1 MLSVI
6 QFENENENENEN
18 ANEIANDAVHRIF
31 CIDVSGS
38 MAGDLP
44 DIRRQLKNKMPTS
57 IRPQDFMSLIWF
69 SGKGQFGTIFE
80 HISIH
85 DLKDLV
91 NINTAIDRYLATV
104 GSTGFVEPIR
114 MAKKLAE
121 TYPEQPQVFF
131 LTDGGENVWPKQ
143 ECLQSFSEMTEIPLV
158 IVEYQYYCDRTFL
171 GQLAEI
177 SNGVSIF
184 NENFESYDVSFDNYM
199 KNRVSK
205 SKTVESSL
213 PILYV
218 NEGKFVYKLPTG
230 GPNVDHPV
238 GGVFRIPKHVDR
250 VWKVDT
256 TKSLDGLFP
265 SDERDKNDPLVH
277 EIYLTMLFA
286 LQTHQADVMEKCV
299 NVLGDVYVSKQYSV
313 CFSKQDE
320 SRLYDHI
327 SNCINDPATFSFKD
341 GVDVHFVVNNNV
353 FTIIDLLQT
362 IQADKKSRYYPYHPS
377 IVYNRISKEV
387 KEEGVQFIPNRDLGS
402 SFGLVYHQSRA
413 NMSVGCQVYGH
424 EKNENED
431 VKPVTTFRN
440 YTVVKDGIKNMDMI
454 ALSFSEETFNVLK
467 STNSFV
473 LPEVYEKRVYLL
485 DLKNLPVV
493 NRAFIKTPFTS
504 GEFCSRHVELL
515 HQKSKAKYLKK
526 MISML
531 EIDEKKSGEEE
542 EKSGEVFERKK
553 HDPNVVRDFYVAPEL
568 QVKIAKCSSIPTVNE
583 KLLAKLNGPEGKL
596 TLSESL
602 MMSVHYDYNKV
613 DVDVSVR
620 KEWLQTQIEIV
631 KSRIHEVTT
640 YLENAKM
647 AILIGGCWFSNCDDA
662 SGKTFSVEYSGKMYE
677 VTVEVNN
684 SNVYM

>member
-6 QFENENENENEN
+6 QFEK
-18 ANEIANDAVHRIF
+18 NEISNDAVHRIF

-38 MAGDLP
+38 MSSDLP

-85 DLKDLV
+85 DLRDLV

-121 TYPEQPQVFF
+121 MYPEQPQVFF
-131 LTDGGENVWPKQ
+131 LTDGAENVWPKQ
-143 ECLQSFSEMTEIPLV
+143 ECLQSFSEMTDIPLV

-177 SNGVSIF
+177 SNGTSLF

-199 KNRVSK
+199 KNRVST
-205 SKTVESSL
+205 SKMVESSL

-218 NEGKFVYKLPTG
+218 NEGKFVYKLPTAESNG
-230 GPNVDHPV
+230 I
-238 GGVFRIPKHVDR
+238 FRIPQHIDR
-250 VWKVDT
+250 VWKVDS

-277 EIYLTMLFA
+277 QIYLTMLFA
-286 LQTHQADVMEKCV
+286 LQTHQADTMEKCV

-320 SRLYDHI
+320 SRLSDHI
-327 SNCINDPATFSFKD
+327 SNCINDPATFSFKE

-362 IQADKKSRYYPYHPS
+362 IQADSKSRYYPYHPS

-424 EKNENED
+424 EKDENEE
-431 VKPVTTFRN
+431 VKAVTTFRN
-440 YTVVKDGIKNMDMI
+440 YTVVKDGIKNMDTI
-454 ALSFSEETFNVLK
+454 AVSFSEETFNILK
-467 STNSFV
+467 ATNSFV
-473 LPEVYEKRVYLL
+473 LPEVYERRVYLL

-504 GEFCSRHVELL
+504 DDFCYRHVELI

-531 EIDEKKSGEEE
+531 EEKEEEKGE
-542 EKSGEVFERKK
+542 EKSGEVVERKK

-568 QVKIAKCSSIPTVNE
+568 QVKISKCSSIPTVNE

-620 KEWLQTQIEIV
+620 KEWLQSQLETV
-631 KSRIHEVTT
+631 KSRIHELTT

-647 AILIGGCWFSNCDDA
+647 AILIGGCWFSNCEE
-662 SGKTFSVEYSGKMYE
+662 SSVKTFSVNYCEKMFE

>member
-6 QFENENENENEN
+6 QFENANENE
-18 ANEIANDAVHRIF
+18 ITNDAVHRIF

-69 SGKGQFGTIFE
+69 SGKGQFGSIFE
-80 HISIH
+80 HISIN

-131 LTDGGENVWPKQ
+131 LTDGGENVWSKQ
-143 ECLQSFSEMTEIPLV
+143 ECLQSFSEMTDIPLV

-177 SNGVSIF
+177 SNGVSLF

-205 SKTVESSL
+205 SKIVESGL
-213 PILYV
+213 AILYV

-230 GPNVDHPV
+230 G
-238 GGVFRIPKHVDR
+238 GLFRIPKHVDR

-265 SDERDKNDPLVH
+265 SDERDKNDPIVH

-286 LQTHQADVMEKCV
+286 LQTHQADIMEKCV

-320 SRLYDHI
+320 SRLCDHI
-327 SNCINDPATFSFKD
+327 SSCINDPATFAFKD

-362 IQADKKSRYYPYHPS
+362 IQADPKSRYYPYHPS

-424 EKNENED
+424 ED

-454 ALSFSEETFNVLK
+454 AVSFSEETFNLLK

-473 LPEVYEKRVYLL
+473 LPEIYEKRVYLL

-493 NRAFIKTPFTS
+493 NRAFIKIPFTS
-504 GEFCSRHVELL
+504 GEFCSRHVELI

-613 DVDVSVR
+613 DVSVPVR
-620 KEWLQTQIEIV
+620 MAWLQTQQESV
-631 KSRIHEVTT
+631 KNRIHEVTT

-647 AILIGGCWFSNCDDA
+647 AILIGGCWFSNCDD
-662 SGKTFSVEYSGKMYE
+662 SSPEKTFSVEYSGKMFE
-677 VTVEVNN
+677 VNVEVNN
-684 SNVYM
+684 INVYM

>member
-1 MLSVI
+1 
-6 QFENENENENEN
+6 
-18 ANEIANDAVHRIF
+18 
-31 CIDVSGS
+31 
-38 MAGDLP
+38 
-44 DIRRQLKNKMPTS
+44 
-57 IRPQDFMSLIWF
+57 
-69 SGKGQFGTIFE
+69 
-80 HISIH
+80 
-85 DLKDLV
+85 
-91 NINTAIDRYLATV
+91 
-104 GSTGFVEPIR
+104 

-121 TYPEQPQVFF
+121 TYSEQPQVFF
-131 LTDGGENVWPKQ
+131 LTDGGENVWSKQ

-205 SKTVESSL
+205 SKTVESGL

-218 NEGKFVYKLPTG
+218 NEGKFVYKLPTLES
-230 GPNVDHPV
+230 N
-238 GGVFRIPKHVDR
+238 GVFRIPEHVDR

-256 TKSLDGLFP
+256 TKSLDGLFL
-265 SDERDKNDPLVH
+265 SDERDKNDPIVH

-286 LQTHQADVMEKCV
+286 LQTHQSDVMEKCL

-320 SRLYDHI
+320 SRLCDHI

-362 IQADKKSRYYPYHPS
+362 IQADKKARYYPYHPS

-454 ALSFSEETFNVLK
+454 AVSFSEETFNVLK

-493 NRAFIKTPFTS
+493 NRAFIKIAFTS
-504 GEFCSRHVELL
+504 DDFCSNHVELI

-531 EIDEKKSGEEE
+531 EIDEKKYDEE

-553 HDPNVVRDFYVAPEL
+553 HDPNAVRDFYVAPEL
-568 QVKIAKCSSIPTVNE
+568 QVKISKCSSIPTVNE

-620 KEWLQTQIEIV
+620 MAWLQTQQEIV
-631 KSRIHEVTT
+631 KSRIHELTT

-647 AILIGGCWFSNCDDA
+647 AILIGGCWFSNCED
-662 SGKTFSVEYSGKMYE
+662 SSQKTFSVEYSGKMFE

-684 SNVYM
+684 INVYM

>member
-1 MLSVI
+1 MLSLI
-6 QFENENENENEN
+6 QFENENK
-18 ANEIANDAVHRIF
+18 ATEITNDSVHRIF

-38 MAGDLP
+38 MTGDLP

-121 TYPEQPQVFF
+121 TYSEQPQVFF
-131 LTDGGENVWPKQ
+131 LTDGGENVWSKQ

-205 SKTVESSL
+205 SKTVESGL

-218 NEGKFVYKLPTG
+218 NEGKFVYKLPTLES
-230 GPNVDHPV
+230 N
-238 GGVFRIPKHVDR
+238 GVFRIPEHVDR

-256 TKSLDGLFP
+256 TKSLDGLFL
-265 SDERDKNDPLVH
+265 SDERDKNDPIVH

-286 LQTHQADVMEKCV
+286 LQTHQSDVMEKCL

-320 SRLYDHI
+320 SRLCDHI

-362 IQADKKSRYYPYHPS
+362 IQADKKARYYPYHPS

-454 ALSFSEETFNVLK
+454 AVSFSEETFNVLK

-493 NRAFIKTPFTS
+493 NRAFIKIAFTS
-504 GEFCSRHVELL
+504 DDFCSNHVELI

-531 EIDEKKSGEEE
+531 EIDEKKYDEE

-553 HDPNVVRDFYVAPEL
+553 HDPNAVRDFYVAPEL
-568 QVKIAKCSSIPTVNE
+568 QVKISKCSSIPTVNE

-620 KEWLQTQIEIV
+620 MAWLQTQQEIV
-631 KSRIHEVTT
+631 KSRIHELTT

-647 AILIGGCWFSNCDDA
+647 AILIGGCWFSNCED
-662 SGKTFSVEYSGKMYE
+662 SSQKTFSVEYSGKMFE

-684 SNVYM
+684 INVYM

>member
-6 QFENENENENEN
+6 QFENENENK
-18 ANEIANDAVHRIF
+18 ANEITNDSVHRIF

-38 MAGDLP
+38 MACDLP

-85 DLKDLV
+85 DLRDLV

-121 TYPEQPQVFF
+121 MYPEQPQVFF
-131 LTDGGENVWPKQ
+131 LTDGGENVWSKQ
-143 ECLQSFSEMTEIPLV
+143 ECLQSFSEMTDIPLV

-177 SNGVSIF
+177 SNGVSLF

-205 SKTVESSL
+205 SKIVESGLS
-213 PILYV
+213 ILYV
-218 NEGKFVYKLPTG
+218 NDGKFVYKLPTAESNG
-230 GPNVDHPV
+230 I
-238 GGVFRIPKHVDR
+238 FRIPEHVDR
-250 VWKVDT
+250 VWKVDS

-277 EIYLTMLFA
+277 QIYLTMLFA
-286 LQTHQADVMEKCV
+286 LQTHQADITEKCV

-320 SRLYDHI
+320 SRLSDHI
-327 SNCINDPATFSFKD
+327 SNCIYDPATFAFKD

-362 IQADKKSRYYPYHPS
+362 IQADTKSRYYPYHPS

-424 EKNENED
+424 EKDENEE
-431 VKPVTTFRN
+431 VKAVTTFRN
-440 YTVVKDGIKNMDMI
+440 YTVVKDGIKNMDTI
-454 ALSFSEETFNVLK
+454 AVSFSEETFNILK
-467 STNSFV
+467 ATNSFV
-473 LPEVYEKRVYLL
+473 LPEIYEKRVYLL

-504 GEFCSRHVELL
+504 DDFCSRHVELI

-531 EIDEKKSGEEE
+531 EKKGDEE
-542 EKSGEVFERKK
+542 EKSGEVVERKK
-553 HDPNVVRDFYVAPEL
+553 YDPNVVRDFYVAPEL
-568 QVKIAKCSSIPTVNE
+568 QVKISKCSSIPTVNE

-602 MMSVHYDYNKV
+602 MISVHYDYNKV

-620 KEWLQTQIEIV
+620 KEWLQSQLETV
-631 KSRIHEVTT
+631 KSRIHELTT

-647 AILIGGCWFSNCDDA
+647 AILIGGCWFSNFEE
-662 SGKTFSVEYSGKMYE
+662 SSRKSPEKTFSVNYCEKMFE

-684 SNVYM
+684 INVYM

>member
-1 MLSVI
+1 
-6 QFENENENENEN
+6 
-18 ANEIANDAVHRIF
+18 
-31 CIDVSGS
+31 
-38 MAGDLP
+38 
-44 DIRRQLKNKMPTS
+44 
-57 IRPQDFMSLIWF
+57 MSLIWF

-121 TYPEQPQVFF
+121 TYSEQPQVFF
-131 LTDGGENVWPKQ
+131 LTDGGENVWSKQ

-205 SKTVESSL
+205 SKTVESGL

-218 NEGKFVYKLPTG
+218 NEGKFVYKLPTLES
-230 GPNVDHPV
+230 N
-238 GGVFRIPKHVDR
+238 GVFRIPEHVDR

-256 TKSLDGLFP
+256 TKSLDGLFL
-265 SDERDKNDPLVH
+265 SDERDKNDPIVH

-286 LQTHQADVMEKCV
+286 LQTHQSDVMEKCL

-320 SRLYDHI
+320 SRLCDHI

-362 IQADKKSRYYPYHPS
+362 IQADKKARYYPYHPS

-454 ALSFSEETFNVLK
+454 AVSFSEETFNVLK

-493 NRAFIKTPFTS
+493 NRAFIKIAFTS
-504 GEFCSRHVELL
+504 DDFCSNHVELI

-531 EIDEKKSGEEE
+531 EIDEKKYDEE

-553 HDPNVVRDFYVAPEL
+553 HDPNAVRDFYVAPEL
-568 QVKIAKCSSIPTVNE
+568 QVKISKCSSIPTVNE

-620 KEWLQTQIEIV
+620 MAWLQTQQEIV
-631 KSRIHEVTT
+631 KSRIHELTT

-647 AILIGGCWFSNCDDA
+647 AILIGGCWFSNCED
-662 SGKTFSVEYSGKMYE
+662 SSQKTFSVEYSGKMFE

-684 SNVYM
+684 INVYM

>member
-1 MLSVI
+1 MLSVF
-6 QFENENENENEN
+6 QFENENENANEN

-80 HISIH
+80 HISIN

-177 SNGVSIF
+177 SNGVSLF

-230 GPNVDHPV
+230 GPPV

-265 SDERDKNDPLVH
+265 SDERDKNDPIVH

-320 SRLYDHI
+320 SRLCDHI

-431 VKPVTTFRN
+431 IKPVTTFRN

-454 ALSFSEETFNVLK
+454 AVSFSEETFNVLK

-504 GEFCSRHVELL
+504 GEFCSHHVELI

-531 EIDEKKSGEEE
+531 EVDEKKSGEEE

-596 TLSESL
+596 SLSESL

-613 DVDVSVR
+613 DVDISVR

-662 SGKTFSVEYSGKMYE
+662 SQKTFSVEYSGKMYE

-684 SNVYM
+684 INVYM

>member
-6 QFENENENENEN
+6 QFENTDE
-18 ANEIANDAVHRIF
+18 NEIANDAVHRIF

-38 MAGDLP
+38 MASDLP

-114 MAKKLAE
+114 MAKKLAQ

-131 LTDGGENVWPKQ
+131 LTDGGENVWSKQ
-143 ECLQSFSEMTEIPLV
+143 ECLQSFSEMVDIPLV

-177 SNGVSIF
+177 SNGVSLF

-199 KNRVSK
+199 KNRVST
-205 SKTVESSL
+205 SKIVESDL
-213 PILYV
+213 AILYV
-218 NEGKFVYKLPTG
+218 NDGKFVYKLPTG
-230 GPNVDHPV
+230 GLTE
-238 GGVFRIPKHVDR
+238 GVFRIPKHIDR
-250 VWKVDT
+250 VWKVDS

-286 LQTHQADVMEKCV
+286 LQTHQADIMEKCV

-320 SRLYDHI
+320 SRLSDHI
-327 SNCINDPATFSFKD
+327 SNCIYDPATFAFKD

-362 IQADKKSRYYPYHPS
+362 IQADTKSRYYPYHPS

-424 EKNENED
+424 EKDENED
-431 VKPVTTFRN
+431 VKAVTTFRN

-473 LPEVYEKRVYLL
+473 LPEIYEKRVYLL

-531 EIDEKKSGEEE
+531 EIDEKKFGEEE

-613 DVDVSVR
+613 DVDISVR

-662 SGKTFSVEYSGKMYE
+662 SGKSPEKTFSVEYSGKMYE